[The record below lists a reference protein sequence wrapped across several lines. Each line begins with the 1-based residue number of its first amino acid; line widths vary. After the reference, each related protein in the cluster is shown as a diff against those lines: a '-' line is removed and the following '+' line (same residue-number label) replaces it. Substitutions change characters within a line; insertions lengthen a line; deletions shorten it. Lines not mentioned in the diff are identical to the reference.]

1 MATNEQPRSDE
12 SATVRYLDLD
22 HDGVPDAVERSQTLE
37 FDSTGDGVSDVVD
50 VLRETDAEIG
60 IDGTPHRS
68 DIHHEWAVRDRR
80 SRFWRPKGAARG
92 AASDAATNGALVGQR
107 ADGFAVV
114 RLRPRAMRDGLQQ
127 LSKVMPDLDAVRISV
142 AGRGVSLEPARPGVT
157 WHTKVVLPTRLRRGS
172 ATSAVVTAREL
183 AAALE
188 RADSMHARGV
198 PIVVRPDGIWIG
210 DFEITVAEHDD
221 HATPPP
227 DLARRASTLARG
239 VVVPRAQPQD
249 GECTF
254 AFRHGSVTT
263 TGALL
268 GALERAAI
276 ARVTVVEDHGLVH
289 LVGRRR
295 DRRGGPVVYVLG
307 EATVR
312 YA

>member
-68 DIHHEWAVRDRR
+68 DIRHVWKLRDRR
-80 SRFWRPKGAARG
+80 PRFRRPKDATTIGAISGR
-92 AASDAATNGALVGQR
+92 R

-114 RLRPRAMRDGLQQ
+114 RLRPHTMRAGLQQ
-127 LSKVMPDLDAVRISV
+127 LSKVMPDLDTVRVSV
-142 AGRGVSLEPARPGVT
+142 AGRGVSLEPARPRVAV
-157 WHTKVVLPTRLRRGS
+157 HTKVVLPTRLRRGS
-172 ATSAVVTAREL
+172 ATSAVVTTREL

-188 RADSMHARGV
+188 RAESTHARGI

-210 DFEITVAEHDD
+210 DFEITAAKHDD
-221 HATPPP
+221 QTTAPP
-227 DLARRASTLARG
+227 DLPRRASTLARG
-239 VVVPRAQPQD
+239 VVVPRSQPED
-249 GECTF
+249 DECTF
-254 AFRHGSVTT
+254 AFRNGSVTT
-263 TGALL
+263 SGALL
-268 GALERAAI
+268 AALERSAI

-295 DRRGGPVVYVLG
+295 TRRGGSVLYVFG
-307 EATVR
+307 EAQVR